1 MLKRNLEILKKDLE
15 NKAAFMCKGKYRRV
29 AKRLGILE
37 AGTVKKN
44 KKCILEPNLGEL
56 KYFFSHSCLLKSF
69 CSTG

>member
-15 NKAAFMCKGKYRRV
+15 NKAAFMWKGKYRRV

-37 AGTVKKN
+37 AETVKKN

-56 KYFFSHSCLLKSF
+56 K
-69 CSTG
+69 